1 MSNSVTLEE
10 KVKPLHIK
18 HIMEQIGLT
27 DDDFEYYGKFTGKI
41 RLEVMEKMKDKPDGK
56 LIIVTAITPTPS
68 GEGKTLTSIGLS
80 QALNKIGKKS
90 IVTLREPSLGPVFG
104 IKGGA
109 TGGGKSQVI
118 PSELI
123 NLHFNGDIHAVASA
137 HNLLAALIDAHI
149 HHGNELRIDVNNIT
163 WERTIDMNDRAL
175 RHIVIGLGG
184 KANGV
189 PRESGF
195 VITAASE
202 TMAILCMAGS
212 RADLKRR
219 LCEIVIGYNLD
230 GEPVKARDLKA
241 CGAMMVLLNEAIMPN
256 LVQTTE
262 HTPAI
267 IHGGPFANIAHG
279 TNSVIADKIA
289 LKLADYVVVETGFG
303 SDLGAEKFF
312 DIVAQIHR
320 LKPDAAVI
328 VVSAK
333 AIRYHGGIKS
343 QDDFSVEKF
352 KKGLENLEFHVKNV
366 RKFGVPVVVS
376 INKFATDSEIEIELI
391 KEKCAEIGVEC
402 SVTEFFNRGGEG
414 GIELAEKI
422 VKITETVPSDFK
434 PLYRL
439 SVPLIEKIKL
449 IATEVYGADDVYI
462 ERKAMKK
469 FEKYIEHGYEH
480 LPVCIAKT
488 PNSIS
493 DNPKLIGVPKGW
505 TLTVTDARLFAGAG
519 FIVAICGDIMLMPGL
534 SKNPAAFNMDVDE
547 YGNIIGILK
556 HRN

>member
-1 MSNSVTLEE
+1 
-10 KVKPLHIK
+10 
-18 HIMEQIGLT
+18 IGYDL
-27 DDDFEYYGKFTGKI
+27 
-41 RLEVMEKMKDKPDGK
+41 DGK
-56 LIIVTAITPTPS
+56 
-68 GEGKTLTSIGLS
+68 
-80 QALNKIGKKS
+80 
-90 IVTLREPSLGPVFG
+90 PV
-104 IKGGA
+104 
-109 TGGGKSQVI
+109 
-118 PSELI
+118 
-123 NLHFNGDIHAVASA
+123 
-137 HNLLAALIDAHI
+137 
-149 HHGNELRIDVNNIT
+149 R
-163 WERTIDMNDRAL
+163 
-175 RHIVIGLGG
+175 
-184 KANGV
+184 
-189 PRESGF
+189 
-195 VITAASE
+195 
-202 TMAILCMAGS
+202 
-212 RADLKRR
+212 
-219 LCEIVIGYNLD
+219 
-230 GEPVKARDLKA
+230 ARDLKA

-312 DIVAQIHR
+312 DIVSQIHR

-343 QDDFSVEKF
+343 KDDFTVEKF

-366 RKFGVPVVVS
+366 RKFGVPAVVS
-376 INKFATDSEIEIELI
+376 INKFETDLEVEIDLI
-391 KEKCAEIGVEC
+391 KEKCAELGVEC
-402 SVTEFFNRGGEG
+402 SVTEFFTKGGEG

-422 VKITETVPSDFK
+422 VKITETTPSDFK

-449 IATEVYGADDVYI
+449 IATEIYGADDVYI
-462 ERKAMKK
+462 ERKAMRKL
-469 FEKYIEHGYEH
+469 EKYIEHGYDH

-493 DNPKLIGVPKGW
+493 DNPKLVGVPKGW

-519 FIVAICGDIMLMPGL
+519 FVVAICGDIMLMPGL

-547 YGNIIGILK
+547 YGNIIGLF
-556 HRN
+556 